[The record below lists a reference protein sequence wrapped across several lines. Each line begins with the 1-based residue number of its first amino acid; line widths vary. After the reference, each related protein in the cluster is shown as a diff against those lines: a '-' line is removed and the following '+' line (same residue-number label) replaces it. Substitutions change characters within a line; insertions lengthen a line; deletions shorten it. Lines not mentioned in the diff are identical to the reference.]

1 MLTLKTIRPAKLE
14 DKEEFQNLWNISF
27 TDSME
32 FRSWL
37 FDNRFVPDYSICIEE
52 DGHIVSEAQSIPY
65 HIKVRDSIVSA
76 TMMVGACTHPD
87 YGKRGY
93 MKQLYTEYMKQMNE
107 MGVVLC
113 AHTPAVLR
121 TYFYVGHLP
130 VSDTAFI
137 EIEKAQKIEA
147 EELTPVNLGKEASA
161 LLKCYI
167 NAAQKYSGI
176 IHRSFTD
183 FKLKCDDYSA
193 DGGKCL
199 ALFENDEITGY
210 GIYYNTDEMIYA
222 EEIMALNAKAEQRV
236 VDGIINLGTGKKVK
250 IKLPPDTKSRSKQG
264 TFTLLPRNVLGL
276 ANAQKLLKA
285 VGKGIEI
292 AVQVKDDILPE
303 NNGVF
308 NFKGEKTDRK
318 PAFEISAGNLTQFL
332 VGYKTIAQLELE
344 GNAVIYNK
352 EETEFLDK
360 ALPLQVCHIIDEY

>member
-1 MLTLKTIRPAKLE
+1 MKTIRAARLE
-14 DKEEFQNLWNISF
+14 DKAQFQNLWNISF
-27 TDSME
+27 TDSYE

-37 FDNRFVPDYSICIEE
+37 FGNRFVPDYSICIEE
-52 DGHIVSEAQSIPY
+52 EGHIVSEAQSIPY
-65 HIKVRDSIVSA
+65 HIKVRDSILPA

-87 YGKRGY
+87 YARRGY
-93 MKQLYTEYMKQMNE
+93 MKQLYTQYMKQMNE

-113 AHTPAVLR
+113 AHTPAVLS

-137 EIEKAQKIEA
+137 EIEKAERIDA
-147 EELTPVNLGKEASA
+147 EELTTVNLGEEVSP

-167 NAAQKYSGI
+167 KAAQKYSGI

-193 DGGKCL
+193 DGGKCV
-199 ALFENDEITGY
+199 ALWENDEIVAY
-210 GIYYNTDEMIYA
+210 GIYYNTGEMIYA

-236 VDGIINLGTGKKVK
+236 VDSLINLGTGKKVK

-264 TFTLLPRNVLGL
+264 TFNVMPRNVLGL

-285 VGKGIEI
+285 VGNGIEI
-292 AVQVKDDILPE
+292 AVQVKDDVLPE
-303 NNGVF
+303 NNGIF
-308 NFKGEKTDRK
+308 NFKGEKTNRK
-318 PAFEISAGNLTQFL
+318 PAFEVWAGNFTQFM
-332 VGYKTIAQLELE
+332 VGYKTIEQLEAE
-344 GNAVIYNK
+344 GSAIIYNK

-360 ALPLQVCHIIDEY
+360 VLPLQECHIIDEY